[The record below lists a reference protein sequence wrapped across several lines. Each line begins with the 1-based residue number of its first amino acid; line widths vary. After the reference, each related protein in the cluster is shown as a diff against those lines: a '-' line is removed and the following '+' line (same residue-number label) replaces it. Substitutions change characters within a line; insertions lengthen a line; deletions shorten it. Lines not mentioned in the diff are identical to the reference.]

1 MDPTTNYEQYQ
12 VPEEFQDRLNEVGG
26 FNRYDEPNF
35 IMVWGQGG
43 TRESLYRAGTVWTVS
58 NQPSYKGYRDLL
70 IGGGTPS
77 WCLLQ
82 WQDPI
87 EYGTPELYYVQ
98 NLDPDTGLQT
108 LGEYPYHGRYRLL
121 YNLRWMERQPNGTI
135 RFEAMP
141 LNSFLIE
148 TIVPIIMAAKEISYL
163 KTMAAMKDIREKEER
178 DQLLRIEDAIRDKAL
193 PFKGAPVS
201 YQRQGCRTA
210 LVDKKIE
217 QMLRHMNTISYR
229 AESLGGNKGRG
240 LMQVDRIPD

>member
-1 MDPTTNYEQYQ
+1 MDPTANYQQYEC
-12 VPEEFQDRLNEVGG
+12 PEEFQERLNEVGG
-26 FNRYDEPNF
+26 LNRYDEPNF
-35 IMVWGQGG
+35 KLVWGQGG
-43 TRESLYRAGTVWTVS
+43 CPDALFRAGGVWAPEGL
-58 NQPSYKGYRDLL
+58 PSFKGYRDLL

-87 EYGTPELYYVQ
+87 VYGTPELYYVQ
-98 NLDPDTGLQT
+98 NYDPDTGLQT

-141 LNSFLIE
+141 LNSFLIN
-148 TIVPIIMAAKEISYL
+148 TIVPIIMAAREISHVQV
-163 KTMAAMKDIREKEER
+163 MAAMRDLHEVEEKNN
-178 DQLLRIEDAIRDKAL
+178 LSRIEDVIRDRAL

-201 YQRQGCRTA
+201 YQRQGCRTS

-217 QMLRHMNTISYR
+217 QMLRYMNKMSYR
-229 AESLGGNKGRG
+229 ASSLGGNKGRG
-240 LMQVDRIPD
+240 LVQMDRVPQ